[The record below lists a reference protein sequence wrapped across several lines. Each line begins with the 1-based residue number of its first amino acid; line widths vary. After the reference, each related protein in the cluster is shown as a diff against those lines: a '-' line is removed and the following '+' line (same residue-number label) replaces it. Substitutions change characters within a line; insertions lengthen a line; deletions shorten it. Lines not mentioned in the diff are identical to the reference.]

1 MLFWLQI
8 MYFLHLLLDYN
19 LFEMN
24 ISYGFGNIK
33 AINFNT
39 IQTAFGIHKNSY
51 TRVSLCAQCNVEQ
64 SDVFIRIKPPH

>member
-8 MYFLHLLLDYN
+8 MYFLHVLLDYN

-39 IQTAFGIHKNSY
+39 IQTAFGAVDRNLKRYSQK
-51 TRVSLCAQCNVEQ
+51 L
-64 SDVFIRIKPPH
+64 DFILHSGFTVCSV